1 MALIQLRACAIVVA
15 EEDEDVLDVEDVDDV
30 EDAEDVDDVV
40 VVVAVVEQRGSQ
52 CFPIA

>member
-15 EEDEDVLDVEDVDDV
+15 EEDEDVLDVEDVEDV
-30 EDAEDVDDVV
+30 EDVDDVV